1 MALDPISAFR
11 HSPVTVGTGKLDGPS
26 FAGALDEARA
36 KAASLAPGTAAQE
49 LQDYVDMTPAE
60 RMRAD
65 LLKKLGLKEEDLAS
79 MSAEERQGIETKL
92 RDLVQQQMQEAAA
105 RQSTGTRIDTLA

>member
-1 MALDPISAFR
+1 MALDPINAFR
-11 HSPVTVGTGKLDGPS
+11 HSPITAGTGRLGGPS
-26 FAGALDEARA
+26 FAGALDAARGT
-36 KAASLAPGTAAQE
+36 APRTAAQE
-49 LQDYVDMTPAE
+49 LQDYVDMTPEE

-92 RDLVQQQMQEAAA
+92 RELVQQQMQEAAA
-105 RQSTGTRIDTLA
+105 RQTTGTRIDTLA